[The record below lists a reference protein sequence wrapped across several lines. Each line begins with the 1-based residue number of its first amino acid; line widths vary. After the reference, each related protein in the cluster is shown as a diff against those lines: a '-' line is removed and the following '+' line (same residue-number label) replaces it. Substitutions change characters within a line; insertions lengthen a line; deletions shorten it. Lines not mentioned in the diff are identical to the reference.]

1 MPDNRL
7 SRRSSGGTLVPAVA
21 TAVTIACSIALLP
34 KAVAAEAPRQLVVRC
49 DDVGMCHSVNLAV
62 RKLIASGIPF
72 STSVMFACPWYL
84 EAVEI
89 LKQHPEIGVG
99 AHLTL
104 NSEWEHYKWGPVRG
118 RSVVPSLVDA
128 NGYFLPSEEAFAA
141 RAPDLREV
149 EAELRAQIER
159 ALGSGLRVDY
169 LDAHMQT
176 AYSTGELRGLVQ
188 KLAREYRL
196 GISTYFGER
205 SASLWD
211 VPPERKLATL
221 LRFVRESGPGLTL
234 LVAHLGLD
242 NEEMTALVD
251 TNYLQDP
258 FRVGRHR
265 QAELDALTSPAFRA
279 AVAAAGFEFLTYC
292 QVIERKGL
300 EAMAPPEQP
309 SGYSTDLQRPK

>member
-1 MPDNRL
+1 VSDRSQL
-7 SRRSSGGTLVPAVA
+7 RRTSGPGWLAFVVA
-21 TAVTIACSIALLP
+21 LAIACVVSSSPIAVSAELP
-34 KAVAAEAPRQLVVRC
+34 HQLVVRC
-49 DDVGMCHSVNLAV
+49 DDVGMCHSVNLAIT
-62 RKLIASGIPF
+62 RLIASGIPL

-84 EAVEI
+84 EAVAI
-89 LKQHPEIGVG
+89 LAQHPEIGVG
-99 AHLTL
+99 VHLTL
-104 NSEWEHYKWGPVRG
+104 NSEWEHYKWGPVGG

-128 NGYFLPSEEAFAA
+128 NGFFLPSEEAFAA
-141 RAPDLREV
+141 RGPDLREV
-149 EAELRAQIER
+149 ESELRAQIER

-176 AYSTGELRGLVQ
+176 AYSTPELRALVE

-211 VPPERKLATL
+211 VPPESKLATL
-221 LRFVRESGPGLTL
+221 LRFLREPGPGLTL

-251 TNYLQDP
+251 TNYPQDP

-279 AVAAAGFEFLTYC
+279 AVAAAGFEFLTYR

-300 EAMAPPEQP
+300 EAMAPPAQP

>member
-1 MPDNRL
+1 MSDKSESRSAPVHGRL
-7 SRRSSGGTLVPAVA
+7 PGVVA
-21 TAVTIACSIALLP
+21 AMAIACTVVSPPIAAP
-34 KAVAAEAPRQLVVRC
+34 AEAPRQLVVRC
-49 DDVGMCHSVNLAV
+49 DDVGMCHSVNRAIT
-62 RKLIASGIPF
+62 RLIASGIPF

-99 AHLTL
+99 VHLTL

-118 RSVVPSLVDA
+118 RSVVPSLVDT
-128 NGYFLPSEEAFAA
+128 NGFLLSSEAAFAA

-176 AYSTGELRGLVQ
+176 AYSTPELRALVE

-211 VPPERKLATL
+211 VPPESKLATL
-221 LRFVRESGPGLTL
+221 LRFIHESGPGLTL

-251 TNYLQDP
+251 TNYPQDP

-265 QAELDALTSPAFRA
+265 QAEVDALTSPAFRA
-279 AVAAAGFEFLTYC
+279 AATAAGFEFVTYR
-292 QVIERKGL
+292 QVIERKGR
-300 EAMAPPEQP
+300 EAMAPPAQP

>member
-1 MPDNRL
+1 LP
-7 SRRSSGGTLVPAVA
+7 SA
-21 TAVTIACSIALLP
+21 TA
-34 KAVAAEAPRQLVVRC
+34 AEVPHQLVVRC

-84 EAVEI
+84 EAVGI
-89 LKQHPEIGVG
+89 LAQHPEIAVGV
-99 AHLTL
+99 HLTL

-128 NGYFLPSEEAFAA
+128 NGHFLPSEEAFAA
-141 RAPDLREV
+141 RAPDIREV

-159 ALGSGLRVDY
+159 ALASGLRIDY

-176 AYSTGELRGLVQ
+176 AYSTPLLRALVE

-211 VPPERKLATL
+211 VPPESKLATL
-221 LRFVRESGPGLTL
+221 LKFTRESSPGLTL

-242 NEEMTALVD
+242 GEEMTALVD
-251 TNYLQDP
+251 TNYPQDP

-265 QAELDALTSPAFRA
+265 RAELDALTSPAFRA
-279 AVAAAGFEFLTYC
+279 AVAAVGFELVTYR

-300 EAMAPPEQP
+300 AGMVAPAQA
-309 SGYSTDLQRPK
+309 SGYSTQLQPPK

>member
-1 MPDNRL
+1 MAIACAVSLPP
-7 SRRSSGGTLVPAVA
+7 VAVA
-21 TAVTIACSIALLP
+21 V
-34 KAVAAEAPRQLVVRC
+34 EAPRQLVVRC

-62 RKLIASGIPF
+62 ARLIASGIPF

-84 EAVEI
+84 EVVEI
-89 LKQHPEIGVG
+89 LAQHPEISVGV
-99 AHLTL
+99 HLTL

-118 RSVVPSLVDA
+118 RSIVPSLVDA
-128 NGYFLPSEEAFAA
+128 NGHFLSSEEAFAA
-141 RAPDLREV
+141 RAPNLQEV

-159 ALGSGLRVDY
+159 ALASGLRIDY

-176 AYSTGELRGLVQ
+176 AYSTRELRALVE
-188 KLAREYRL
+188 KLARDYGL

-211 VPPERKLATL
+211 VAPERKLATL
-221 LRFVRESGPGLTL
+221 LRFIRESGPGLTL

-242 NEEMTALVD
+242 SEEMTALVD

-265 QAELDALTSPAFRA
+265 QAELDALTSPAFRE
-279 AVAAAGFEFLTYC
+279 AVTAAGFEPVTYR
-292 QVIERKGL
+292 QVIERRGL
-300 EAMAPPEQP
+300 KAMTAPEQL
-309 SGYSTDLQRPK
+309 SGYSTELQRPK

>member
-1 MPDNRL
+1 MSDNPLARRL
-7 SRRSSGGTLVPAVA
+7 SGGGRLPTIVAAVA
-21 TAVTIACSIALLP
+21 VACCVASPPIAVG
-34 KAVAAEAPRQLVVRC
+34 AEAPRQLVVRC
-49 DDVGMCHSVNLAV
+49 DDVGMCHSVNLAIT
-62 RKLIASGIPF
+62 RLIASGIPF

-84 EAVEI
+84 EAVAI
-89 LKQHPEIGVG
+89 LAQHPEIGVG
-99 AHLTL
+99 VHLTL

-128 NGYFLPSEEAFAA
+128 NGFFLPSEEAFAA
-141 RAPDLREV
+141 RASDLREV
-149 EAELRAQIER
+149 EAELRAQVER
-159 ALGSGLRVDY
+159 ALASGVRIDY

-176 AYSTGELRGLVQ
+176 AYSTPELRALVE

-211 VPPERKLATL
+211 VPPESKLATL
-221 LRFVRESGPGLTL
+221 LRFIRESGPGLTL

-251 TNYLQDP
+251 TNYPQDP

-279 AVAAAGFEFLTYC
+279 AVTAAGFEFVTYR

-300 EAMAPPEQP
+300 GAMAPPAQP

>member
-1 MPDNRL
+1 MAW
-7 SRRSSGGTLVPAVA
+7 GAPAVPQQELA
-21 TAVTIACSIALLP
+21 
-34 KAVAAEAPRQLVVRC
+34 VRC
-49 DDVGMCHSVNLAV
+49 DDVGMCHAVNVAV
-62 RKLIASGIPF
+62 SKLIASGVPI

-89 LKQHPEIGVG
+89 LAQHPEISVGV
-99 AHLTL
+99 HLTL
-104 NSEWEHYKWGPVRG
+104 NSEWKHYKWGPVRG

-128 NGYFLPSEEAFAA
+128 NGYLLPSEEAFAA

-149 EAELRAQIER
+149 ESEMRAQIER
-159 ALGSGLRVDY
+159 ARSSGLRIDY

-176 AYSTGELRGLVQ
+176 AYSSGALRALVE
-188 KLAREYRL
+188 KLAHDYGL

-211 VPPERKLATL
+211 VAPERKLATL

-251 TNYLQDP
+251 TNYPQDP

-279 AVAAAGFEFLTYC
+279 AVAAAGLRLVTYS
-292 QVIERKGL
+292 QVIERMGL
-300 EAMAPPEQP
+300 KAMSPPAQP
-309 SGYSTDLQRPK
+309 SGYSTELQRPK